1 MWFAPRVTVRRLIE
15 TQERPSWVPVVA
27 LAGVSQGFGW
37 VTNHPQFASRG
48 GVETVAAFA
57 LFFGAAALV
66 YSVLVRP
73 FMLAFVGGWLGGD
86 GDPVDIRQAMAW
98 SLVPQALAAPLWF
111 LLLAAYG
118 RKAFNPQDL
127 SLMALPLLLLITM
140 ATFWTVTL
148 QVAGLAE
155 ALRFSIWRALL
166 SLIILSLPLL
176 LFAAW

>member
-15 TQERPSWVPVVA
+15 AQEGPSWVPVVA
-27 LAGVSQGFGW
+27 LAAVNQGFAW
-37 VTNHPQFASRG
+37 VQNHPQFASRG

-57 LFFGAAALV
+57 LFFGAVMLL
-66 YSVLVRP
+66 YSVLVGP
-73 FMLAFVGGWLGGD
+73 FMLAFIGGWLGGD

-98 SLVPQALAAPLWF
+98 SLVRQALAAPLWI

-118 RKAFNPQDL
+118 RKAFHPQDL
-127 SLMALPLLLLITM
+127 PPMALPLLLLITM
-140 ATFWTVTL
+140 AAFWTLPL

-166 SLIILSLPLL
+166 SILILSLPLF
-176 LFAAW
+176 LFGAW